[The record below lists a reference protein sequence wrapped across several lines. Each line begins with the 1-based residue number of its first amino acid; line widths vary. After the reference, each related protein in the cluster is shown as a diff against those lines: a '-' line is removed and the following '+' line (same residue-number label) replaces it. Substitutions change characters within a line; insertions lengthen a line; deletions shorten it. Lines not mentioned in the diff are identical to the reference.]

1 MFRRMYVFSLLGIGV
16 LVVSVLAAGQ
26 PQVIT
31 QKDKTFSAA
40 DLTIHHGETV
50 IFKNEDDVA
59 HNVFSQTP
67 GLEFNT
73 KTQAPGTEAQ
83 VTFKQPGTAEV
94 RCAIHP
100 KMKTLIHVQ

>member
-1 MFRRMYVFSLLGIGV
+1 MFRRLYVFSLLGIGM
-16 LVVSVLAAGQ
+16 LVAGVLAAGQ
-26 PQVIT
+26 PQVIS
-31 QKDKTFSAA
+31 QKDKAFSVA
-40 DLTIHHGETV
+40 DLMIHQGETV
-50 IFKNEDDVA
+50 VFKNEDDVA

-73 KTQAPGTEAQ
+73 KTQAPGTEAP
-83 VTFKQPGTAEV
+83 VTFHQPGTAEV